1 MTEQMEAFVD
11 LSVEI
16 GQKLDA
22 DLIIARGI
30 SNIENQIR
38 FSQNKIDINKQWQS
52 DMIELIVVVDDNRL
66 STSEFSPS
74 SNENVKEQVEA
85 SVNFTKKMPASPFFQ
100 GTEEKISSYPK
111 QEWLAD
117 TKILDYQEKAPNDVN
132 ACIDA
137 ALAAGAV
144 RVAGSYLFG
153 EKTILLKSSA
163 GPRGSYTGTYYNLTV
178 RAFQEELDAS
188 GQGLACGRIPS
199 GAEKEISAAG
209 ERAGHFSKLHQGA
222 KQVKRGKYDI
232 VMTPAVAAN
241 LFGAIPEMANPLA
254 IMTGRSALGD
264 KMGEKI
270 TPEYVSVTDNGIQ
283 QDGLRSSP
291 FDLEGTPRQETPII
305 KEGVLINLLHNTSTA
320 KMSGGNSTGNGE
332 LINFYT
338 GIRFFGPSSTNSVFN
353 NGDHSFD
360 ELLEGSNPTVF
371 ITCNWYTRFTSMIS
385 TEYSTIPR
393 DAAFLIKNGE
403 LGQPIK
409 NFRISDN
416 LLRQFSNIEALGN
429 DRVQVKWW
437 QVLTPTWISTLRVK
451 DCRVTTATQ

>member
-1 MTEQMEAFVD
+1 MEAYVD

-16 GQKLDA
+16 GQKLDV

-38 FSQNKIDINKQWQS
+38 FSQNKIDINKQWHS
-52 DMIELIVVVDDNRL
+52 KMIELIVVVDDNRL
-66 STSEFSPS
+66 STNEFSPS

-85 SVNFTKKMPASPFFQ
+85 SVKFTKKMGASPFFQ

-111 QEWLAD
+111 QEGLAD
-117 TKILDYQEKAPNDVN
+117 TKILDYQEKAPNDIN

-137 ALAAGAV
+137 AFTAGAV

-153 EKTILLKSSA
+153 EKTIFLNSSA
-163 GPRGSYTGTYYNLTV
+163 GPRGSYTETYYNLTV

-199 GAEKEISAAG
+199 DAEKKISTAG

-241 LFGAIPEMANPLA
+241 LLGVIPEMANPLA
-254 IMTGRSALGD
+254 IMMGRSALGD
-264 KMGEKI
+264 KMGEKLA
-270 TPEYVSVTDNGIQ
+270 PEYVSVTDNGLQ
-283 QDGLRSSP
+283 QDGLCSSP
-291 FDLEGTPRQETPII
+291 YDLEGTPRQETPII
-305 KEGVLINLLHNTSTA
+305 KEGVLINFLHNTSTA
-320 KMSGGNSTGNGE
+320 KMSGGKSTGNGE
-332 LINFYT
+332 LIDFGM
-338 GIRFFGPSSTNSVFN
+338 GIKLLGPSPTNLVFN

-371 ITCNWYTRFTSMIS
+371 VTCNWYTRFTSMIS

-393 DAAFLIKNGE
+393 DAAFLIENGE

-429 DRVQVKWW
+429 DQVQVKWW
-437 QVLTPTWISTLRVK
+437 EVLIPTWISTVRVK
-451 DCRVTTATQ
+451 DCRITTATQ